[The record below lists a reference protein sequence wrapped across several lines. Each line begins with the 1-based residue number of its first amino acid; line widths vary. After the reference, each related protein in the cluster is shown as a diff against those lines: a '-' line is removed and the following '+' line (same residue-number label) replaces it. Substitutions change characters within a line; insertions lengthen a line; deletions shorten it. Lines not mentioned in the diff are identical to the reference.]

1 MELREDA
8 AITQIEMDKDY
19 SILNMTKVYDPL
31 VMLGAT
37 GQSGDFMER
46 ENPISN
52 KFFNLI

>member
-1 MELREDA
+1 MEIREDA
-8 AITQIEMDKDY
+8 QITQIEMSKDH

-37 GQSGDFMER
+37 KESGTFMKR

-52 KFFNLI
+52 KFFNLC